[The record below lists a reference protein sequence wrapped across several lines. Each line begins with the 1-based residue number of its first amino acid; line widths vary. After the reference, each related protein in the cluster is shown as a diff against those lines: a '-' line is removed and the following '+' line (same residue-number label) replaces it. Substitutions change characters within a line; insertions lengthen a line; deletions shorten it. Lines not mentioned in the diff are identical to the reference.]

1 MKRKIVFIKKYDY
14 GKGVFDLGDYVISY
28 ASSCHFGCEYCYLK
42 YAKVPEKIV
51 IYDNLEVL
59 AKEIRELFANRK
71 EKKFYFNLGE
81 TTDAFL
87 SEKHLL
93 IIDKIAEIIKKNA
106 WAYQKEAILELRT
119 KTENIFRYSLKKKE
133 NLIYV
138 YAVSLLPE
146 IVIKEFEKNTASL
159 EKRIATIKKAQ
170 ELGFLIGLRFEPII
184 LYPVLGITYEDVLN
198 SLNNLISEYQKIFIK
213 LKEILDLRF
222 LSTISLGTL
231 RLIKRQYKDLREKR
245 SKLAFFEMIL
255 CPDKKYRYSRP
266 IRVFIYENL
275 IKKLREILGDEITD
289 KIYLTAE
296 FPYIWKAVNLPF
308 KKLIDFY

>member
-1 MKRKIVFIKKYDY
+1 MKRKIVFVKKYDY
-14 GKGVFDLGDYVISY
+14 GKGVFDLGDYIISY

-42 YAKVPEKIV
+42 YAKVPKKIV
-51 IYDNLEVL
+51 VYDNLEVL
-59 AKEIRELFANRK
+59 EKEIKELFSTSE
-71 EKKFYFNLGE
+71 EKRFYFNLGE

-87 SEKHLL
+87 SEKHLS
-93 IIDKIAEIIKKNA
+93 IIDKISEIIERNALVYKK
-106 WAYQKEAILELRT
+106 QAILELRT
-119 KTENIFRYSLKKKE
+119 KTENIFCYSLKKKE

-146 IVIKEFEKNTASL
+146 GVIKEFEKSTSSL

-184 LYPVLGITYEDVLN
+184 LYPVLGITYEAVLT
-198 SLNNLISEYQKIFIK
+198 SLNNLISEYQKIFTK

-231 RLIKRQYKDLREKR
+231 RLTKSQYKDLKERK
-245 SKLAFFEMIL
+245 SKLAFFEMVL

-266 IRVFIYENL
+266 IRVFIYKNL
-275 IKKLREILGDEITD
+275 IKKLKEIFDDKIID
-289 KIYLTAE
+289 KIYLTTE
-296 FPYIWKAVNLPF
+296 FPYIWKAVDLPL

>member
-1 MKRKIVFIKKYDY
+1 MKRKIVFVKKYDY
-14 GKGVFDLGDYVISY
+14 GKGVFDLGDYIISY
-28 ASSCHFGCEYCYLK
+28 ASACHLGCEYCYLK
-42 YAKVPEKIV
+42 YAKVPKKIV
-51 IYDNLEVL
+51 VYDNLEIL
-59 AKEIRELFANRK
+59 EKEIRELFSQR
-71 EKKFYFNLGE
+71 EEEKFYFNLGE

-93 IIDKIAEIIKKNA
+93 IIDKISEIIEKNA
-106 WAYQKEAILELRT
+106 WVYKKKAILELRT
-119 KTENIFRYSLKKKE
+119 KTENIFCYSLKKKE

-146 IVIKEFEKNTASL
+146 IVIKEFERSTSSL

-184 LYPVLGITYEDVLN
+184 LYPVFGITYEDVLN
-198 SLNNLISEYQKIFIK
+198 SLDNLISEYKKIFVK
-213 LKEILDLRF
+213 LKEILDLKS

-231 RLIKRQYKDLREKR
+231 RLIKSQYKDLKERK
-245 SKLAFFEMIL
+245 SKLAFFEMVL

-275 IKKLREILGDEITD
+275 IKKLKEIFDNKIID